1 MFVLLF
7 GLALG
12 SSLVAGYEMSGS
24 TRRNWTHMI
33 MLAAMTAFTVY
44 IILDLEYPRAG
55 MIRVDAA
62 DQVLIELQES
72 MK

>member
-1 MFVLLF
+1 
-7 GLALG
+7 
-12 SSLVAGYEMSGS
+12 
-24 TRRNWTHMI
+24 MI
-33 MLAAMTAFTVY
+33 MFAAMTAFTVY
-44 IILDLEYPRAG
+44 IIFDLEYPRAG